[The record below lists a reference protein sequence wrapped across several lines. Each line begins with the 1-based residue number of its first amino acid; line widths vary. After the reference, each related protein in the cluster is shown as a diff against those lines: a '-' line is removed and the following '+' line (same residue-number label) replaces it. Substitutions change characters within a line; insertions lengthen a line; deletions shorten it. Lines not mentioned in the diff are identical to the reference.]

1 MNETPPPPGP
11 PAAAPASERRPRLRA
26 QMWVWLTV
34 ALVVIAGAVAYRDLA
49 RNQTRLREQI
59 IRIEAESTPAVTQAR
74 QAVQDAQREL
84 AELKQTVDALQS
96 ERAALDQLVGDTL
109 RMRDEAAL
117 IDIERLITLASAE
130 LQISG
135 HVPTALAAL
144 QSADQRLM
152 QVERPQYLGLRRA
165 LGRDIDR
172 LRAVPQVD
180 FTGLALR
187 LDQLLQ
193 AIDGWPLLADPKPAR
208 ALPAKKEKT
217 EPRPAP
223 APPSGAWER
232 IRAWIALEFGELV
245 RIREV
250 ETPEALLLSSSQQQL
265 VRERLKLRLLSAR
278 QALLARND
286 RLFRSDL
293 EQAQATIN
301 RYFDARAAGPS
312 QALTQLKQIAQTT
325 LAVDVPALNESLA
338 ALRAVRTAPPLKRP

>member
-1 MNETPPPPGP
+1 VI
-11 PAAAPASERRPRLRA
+11 A
-26 QMWVWLTV
+26 
-34 ALVVIAGAVAYRDLA
+34 IAGAFAYRELA
-49 RNQTRLREQI
+49 RNQARLRDQVAQI
-59 IRIEAESTPAVTQAR
+59 ERETTPAVAQAR
-74 QAVQDAQREL
+74 QALQDVQRQFAD
-84 AELKQTVDALQS
+84 LKQIVDALQA
-96 ERAALDQLVGDTL
+96 ERSALDQLVGDTL

-117 IDIERLITLASAE
+117 IDIERLITLAAAE

-144 QSADQRLM
+144 QAADMRLM
-152 QVERPQYLGLRRA
+152 QVERPQYVGLRRA

-187 LDQLLQ
+187 LDQLVQ
-193 AIDGWPLLADPKPAR
+193 AIDGWPLLSDSRPAR
-208 ALPAKKEKT
+208 ATPPAKKAE
-217 EPRPAP
+217 P
-223 APPSGAWER
+223 APPPSPKSAWDR
-232 IRAWIALEFGELV
+232 VRAWVELEFGDLI

-250 ETPEALLLSSSQQQL
+250 ETPEALLISSSQQQL

-286 RLFRSDL
+286 KLFRSDL
-293 EQAQATIN
+293 AEAQATIN

-312 QALTQLKQIAQTT
+312 QALTQLKQVAQTT

-338 ALRAVRTAPPLKRP
+338 ALRAVRAAPPLKRP